1 MRSVAESPVRHGIP
15 RGNSRIMAQRP
26 LGEPDSRL
34 AGGTGGRPARQR
46 RPVRRLEIP
55 YPQSHDAMVRTVA
68 ELLRGIGS
76 LCFARTFPA
85 SSSVPDAVA
94 RTATVTV
101 TVCPICID
109 PIEQVTVL
117 PQVQVPWSAFL
128 QSNFTPEGRVSFTT
142 TLPAGPGP
150 ALATVSTYRKLVPT
164 FTPLGAEIRTER
176 SAGPLDS

>member
-1 MRSVAESPVRHGIP
+1 
-15 RGNSRIMAQRP
+15 
-26 LGEPDSRL
+26 
-34 AGGTGGRPARQR
+34 
-46 RPVRRLEIP
+46 
-55 YPQSHDAMVRTVA
+55 MVRTVA

-117 PQVQVPWSAFL
+117 PQVQVPWLAFL
-128 QSNFTPEGRVSFTT
+128 QSLARAKLHKPF
-142 TLPAGPGP
+142 PAGIE
-150 ALATVSTYRKLVPT
+150 PT
-164 FTPLGAEIRTER
+164 FKV
-176 SAGPLDS
+176 